1 MSDKGNQTSSKSLSI
16 LRQCLRYSISTIVYH
31 RHRTTDS
38 VNVNANANAN
48 TNACA
53 GANVDVSVET
63 STNTNVDP
71 DSDAASQKMSPFTEK
86 DYCGIKGLKYM
97 DAVANDGTVIDEN
110 GK

>member
-1 MSDKGNQTSSKSLSI
+1 MSDKGNQTPSKSLSI

-31 RHRTTDS
+31 RHRTADS
-38 VNVNANANAN
+38 VNVNANAN